1 MAIYNTVNNIA
12 ISIFVYV
19 VVNDLRLINPGFIS
33 LVAQNAGWTTEKAF
47 TISQCVVKGFI
58 VFVILMCAIDSI
70 SGFVKSRRLKLLSL
84 NIDIK

>member
-33 LVAQNAGWTTEKAF
+33 LVAQKARWTTEKAF
-47 TISQCVVKGFI
+47 TVSQSAAKGFI
-58 VFVILMCAIDSI
+58 VFVILMYAIDSI
-70 SGFVKSRRLKLLSL
+70 SGFVKSRRLKLPSL